1 MTLPFDT
8 QRIAPPLIISG
19 FSSQPYAARI
29 AAHLGSTIV
38 GITRKQFRDK
48 EIQTTIE
55 HNVRGRNVVVI
66 ASGSG
71 DPNKQEKEAR
81 LLMRAVQR
89 AAARRV
95 TLVLP
100 YMWYGR
106 SDDNWDERNSP
117 ALVDTIETLRA
128 HCHDVIVADPH
139 NPGLT
144 REKFIDM
151 GSPVRS
157 TVVAHFAFPFA
168 VQLKY
173 MIKTGAIAQERLI
186 LAHADAGSTK
196 RISRSFRA
204 CLYGELL
211 FKGRNPDQDDWPQ
224 GLKDRDKATGLITI
238 KGFSADVAG
247 KDVVIFEDLIE
258 SGGTACQL
266 ASFLKKIGARSVTFM
281 VTSGLFTSNA
291 SKGESISA
299 SIDRINGSDIDAI
312 FITDTFD
319 HRLTDPQVAAAVEA
333 SPIIHE
339 IDTAAY
345 MALIIR
351 ASLLDVVDETDLS
364 LNSVS
369 AILRGVHP
377 RQVQEDQAIARPT
390 PLKPGAFCRC
400 LGTASPTESP
410 SA

>member
-1 MTLPFDT
+1 MTVPFDT
-8 QRIAPPLIISG
+8 QRLAAPLIISG
-19 FSSQPYAARI
+19 FSSQLYAKRI

-38 GITRKQFRDK
+38 GIARKQFRDK

-89 AAARRV
+89 AAAKRV

-128 HCHDVIVADPH
+128 HCHDVVVVDPH

-157 TVVAHFAFPFA
+157 AVMAHFAFPFA
-168 VQLKY
+168 VQLKH
-173 MIKTGAIAQERLI
+173 MINAGAIAKDRLI

-196 RISRSFRA
+196 RISRSFRT
-204 CLYGELL
+204 CLYSELG
-211 FKGRNPDQDDWPQ
+211 FDERNPDQDDWPQ

-238 KGFSADVAG
+238 KGFSSDVAG
-247 KDVVIFEDLIE
+247 KDVVIFEDMIE
-258 SGGTACQL
+258 SGGTSCQL
-266 ASFLKKIGARSVTFM
+266 ARFLKKIGVRSVTFM
-281 VTSGLFTSNA
+281 VTSGLFTANA
-291 SKGESISA
+291 GKGEPITA
-299 SIDRINGSDIDAI
+299 SIDRINASDIDAI

-319 HRLTDPQVAAAVEA
+319 NRLTDPQIAAAIEA

-351 ASLLDVVDETDLS
+351 ALSLDIGEETDLS

-369 AILRGVHP
+369 AILRGIHP
-377 RQVQEDQAIARPT
+377 KQIQGDQRIARPT
-390 PLKPGAFCRC
+390 PLKPGAYRKCP
-400 LGTASPTESP
+400 GAVSSAHEP

>member
-1 MTLPFDT
+1 
-8 QRIAPPLIISG
+8 
-19 FSSQPYAARI
+19 
-29 AAHLGSTIV
+29 
-38 GITRKQFRDK
+38 
-48 EIQTTIE
+48 
-55 HNVRGRNVVVI
+55 
-66 ASGSG
+66 
-71 DPNKQEKEAR
+71 
-81 LLMRAVQR
+81 LMRAVQR

-144 REKFIDM
+144 REQFIDM

-157 TVVAHFAFPFA
+157 AVMAHFAFPFA
-168 VQLKY
+168 VQLKHL
-173 MIKTGAIAQERLI
+173 IKTGMIAKDRLI

-196 RISRSFRA
+196 RISRSFRG
-204 CLYGELL
+204 CLYSELL
-211 FKGRNPDQDDWPQ
+211 FENRNPDQDDWPQ
-224 GLKDRDKATGLITI
+224 GLKDRDKATGRITI
-238 KGFSADVAG
+238 KGFSSDVAG
-247 KDVVIFEDLIE
+247 KDVVIFEDMIE
-258 SGGTACQL
+258 SGGTACEL
-266 ASFLKKIGARSVTFM
+266 ARFLKKVGVRSVTFM
-281 VTSGLFTSNA
+281 ITSGLFTSNT
-291 SKGESISA
+291 SKGETVTA
-299 SIDRINGSDIDAI
+299 SIDKINGSDIDAI

-319 HRLTDPQVAAAVEA
+319 HRLTDPQVAAAIEA

-339 IDTAAY
+339 IDTAPY

-351 ASLLDVVDETDLS
+351 ALSLDVVDETDLS

-369 AILRGVHP
+369 AILRGAHP
-377 RQVQEDQAIARPT
+377 KQVQADQTVARPT
-390 PLKPGAFCRC
+390 HLKPGAFRKCSSA
-400 LGTASPTESP
+400 ASSAPEP